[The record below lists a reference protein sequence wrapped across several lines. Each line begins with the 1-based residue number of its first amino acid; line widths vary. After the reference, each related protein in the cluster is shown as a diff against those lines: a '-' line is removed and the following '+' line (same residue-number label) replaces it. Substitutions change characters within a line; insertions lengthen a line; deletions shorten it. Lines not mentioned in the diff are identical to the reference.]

1 MDKSNILNV
10 KGGIK
15 LVYFFFCLIGSMC
28 CISTFNVGSN
38 FMVNVGTCAIFIGT
52 FEGYFFRKKTLT
64 SVFVLWVGV
73 IYFMT
78 RLVRKM
84 QMGIRRSSWLFQMF
98 FSFVGFRLFTNQKMK
113 DTIHW
118 VQTSGNLYL

>member
-1 MDKSNILNV
+1 MSREASNLFV
-10 KGGIK
+10 S
-15 LVYFFFCLIGSMC
+15 FFCLIGSMC
-28 CISTFNVGSN
+28 CISAFGSI

-52 FEGYFFRKKTLT
+52 FEGYFFRKKSLT

-84 QMGIRRSSWLFQMF
+84 QMGIRRSSWF
-98 FSFVGFRLFTNQKMK
+98 GFRLFTNQMK